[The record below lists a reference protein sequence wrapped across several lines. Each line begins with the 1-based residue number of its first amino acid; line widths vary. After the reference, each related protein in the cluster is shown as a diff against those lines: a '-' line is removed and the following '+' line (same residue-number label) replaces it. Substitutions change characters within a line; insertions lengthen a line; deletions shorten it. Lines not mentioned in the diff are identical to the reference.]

1 MTETQSAAPT
11 SIDTAQAARL
21 AGVTVHT
28 IRAWARYGAIAA
40 VKAAGR
46 WVIDPE
52 SLRHRI
58 SLSRRTVAAQLAA
71 FRDAKSAEGKAAE
84 LLELGAL
91 VPTGRPHRYLAVAS
105 NGADGY
111 LVDTLAGSCTCK
123 GHLYSS
129 RCYHLAAAV
138 MLESAPAPL
147 ALAA

>member
-1 MTETQSAAPT
+1 MREEQNTQTTTADAAKL
-11 SIDTAQAARL
+11 AR
-21 AGVTVHT
+21 VSVRTV
-28 IRAWARYGAIAA
+28 RLWCRLGAVAA
-40 VKAAGR
+40 VKTAGR
-46 WVIDPE
+46 WVIDLA

-58 SLSRRTVAAQLAA
+58 ALARRTVAKQLAA
-71 FRDAKSAEGKAAE
+71 FRDAKSAQGKAAE

-91 VPTGRPHRYLAVAS
+91 VPAARPYQYVAIAS
-105 NGADGY
+105 NGIDGY

-123 GHLYSS
+123 GHLYSA

>member
-1 MTETQSAAPT
+1 MTAT
-11 SIDTAQAARL
+11 TAEAARL
-21 AGVTVHT
+21 GLVTIPT
-28 IRAWARYGAIAA
+28 IRAWCRLGAVAA
-40 VKAAGR
+40 VKSAGR
-46 WVIDPE
+46 WVIDLA

-58 SLSRRTVAAQLAA
+58 ALGRRTVVKQLAA
-71 FRDAKSAEGKAAE
+71 FRDAKSAQDKAAE

-91 VPTGRPHRYLAVAS
+91 VPAARPYQYVAIAS

-123 GHLYSS
+123 GHLYSA